1 MNDFSLTVSD
11 VMTKKLFSS
20 AQLIA
25 GAKGRLNVIK
35 WVHIVESMDAAKL
48 LKGNELILTTGI
60 HLKDNEECFKQ
71 FIHQLIASKA
81 AGLCIELGSSIQK
94 IPHFIQQLATDFQFP
109 LIIFQEEI
117 AFVEIT
123 QDIHSMLI
131 NQQYEM
137 IKNLEDYAQQLNKY
151 TLTVNNYEQI
161 LMHLYKHL
169 GLQVIFT
176 FNGQKPIFI
185 PNIHQEQYETMQR
198 ANPDVAKKH
207 FIQCDVNIFNQ
218 YYGEVCLFSP
228 KRVINEYD
236 ALILDRTVIALSQY
250 LLRELYIEEK
260 KGMEDREILENWLNG
275 QATIEQLAHFVKD
288 HHATSAANHWIV
300 MIHQIQKSNSSD
312 VTYYKLF
319 ARNVL
324 EKFGFYPLI
333 LEKNHQLIFILA
345 NLREQESYKLR
356 IEQALT
362 QIQDNNSKYKY
373 ADINILLAVGKYVT
387 HLQAVKNSY
396 TTAKDTLEIRWKS
409 QGLSYFYEDL
419 HLHHLILQLQKNPT
433 IMDMVTE
440 NISPLI
446 EYDLKHN
453 SNLVETLKVYLQT
466 NGLKKET
473 SERLF
478 IVRQTLYHRLDKIEQ
493 LLGHDFMQPEKRL
506 ALEMMLAANER
517 TPVVHLQQ

>member
-1 MNDFSLTVSD
+1 MNDFSLTVSE

-20 AQLIA
+20 ARLIA
-25 GAKGRLNVIK
+25 GAKGQLNVIK
-35 WVHIVESMDAAKL
+35 WVHIVESLDAAKL

-60 HLKDNEECFKQ
+60 HLKDNEEIFKQ

-81 AGLCIELGSSIQK
+81 AGLCIELGNSIQE
-94 IPHFIQQLATDFQFP
+94 IPHFIQQMATDYQFP
-109 LIIFQEEI
+109 LIIFHKEV

-185 PNIHQEQYETMQR
+185 PNIYQEKYEAMQQ
-198 ANPDVAKKH
+198 ANPDDVENH

-218 YYGEVCLFSP
+218 YYGEVCLFSSQ
-228 KRVINEYD
+228 RVLNEYD

-260 KGMEDREILENWLNG
+260 KGMEDREILDNWLNG
-275 QATIEQLAHFVKD
+275 KATIEELTHFMQD
-288 HHATSAANHWIV
+288 HHASSASNRWIV
-300 MIHQIQKSNSSD
+300 MIHQIQKRKSSD

-324 EKFGFYPLI
+324 EKFGFYPFI
-333 LEKNHQLIFILA
+333 LEKNSQLIFILA
-345 NLREQESYKLR
+345 DLREQESYKQR
-356 IEQALT
+356 IEQALA
-362 QIQDNNSKYKY
+362 QIHDNNSKYKY
-373 ADINILLAVGKYVT
+373 ADLNFLYAVGKYVSHIQT
-387 HLQAVKNSY
+387 VKNSY
-396 TTAKDTLEIRWKS
+396 TTANDTLEIRWKS
-409 QGLSYFYEDL
+409 QELSCFYEDL
-419 HLHHLILQLQKNPT
+419 HLHHLILHLQKSPSV
-433 IMDMVTE
+433 MDMIAET
-440 NISPLI
+440 IYPLI
-446 EYDLKHN
+446 EYDQKHN
-453 SNLVETLKVYLQT
+453 SQLVETLKVYLQT

-478 IVRQTLYHRLDKIEQ
+478 IVRQTLYHRLEKIEQ
-493 LLGHDFMQPEKRL
+493 LLGHDFMKPEKRL
-506 ALEMMLAANER
+506 TLELMLFASELL
-517 TPVVHLQQ
+517 PVVHE